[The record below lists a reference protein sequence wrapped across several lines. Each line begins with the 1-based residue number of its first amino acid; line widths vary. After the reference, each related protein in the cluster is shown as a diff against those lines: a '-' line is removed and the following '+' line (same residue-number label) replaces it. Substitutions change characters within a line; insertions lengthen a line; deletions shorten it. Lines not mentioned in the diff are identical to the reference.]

1 MGAKKKD
8 GVKDAVQQGIYLAI
22 ILAAIVFAFFFFGI
36 DWMYHDEKQFFL
48 YESEEFKSDSF
59 ELGFR
64 LGYAWDAAKYEFA
77 LWSRN
82 LLDEEIVR
90 NGIDFNNLTGF
101 TNDPRI
107 IGVEFLA
114 RF

>member
-1 MGAKKKD
+1 VNKG
-8 GVKDAVQQGIYLAI
+8 
-22 ILAAIVFAFFFFGI
+22 FFGTL
-36 DWMYHDEKQFFL
+36 DWAYYSEKQFFL

-90 NGIDFNNLTGF
+90 NGIDFNNLTGMM
-101 TNDPRI
+101 NDPRT
-107 IGVEFLA
+107 IGVEFIG